1 VQTFL
6 PYDDYVASAKVLDR
20 ARLGKQRVETLQIL
34 NTLTGRSKGWINHPA
49 VRMWRGH
56 EVELA
61 EYGVAICS
69 EWIRR
74 GYKDSC
80 LDKIV
85 DVMSDRNFGPG
96 LTMPSWW
103 GGDIHRTHRSK
114 LLSKFPEHYRQFW
127 PDEQD
132 DLDYYWPV

>member
-1 VQTFL
+1 MQTFL
-6 PYDDYVASAKVLDR
+6 PYDDYVASANALDR

-34 NTLTGRSKGWINHPA
+34 NTLTGRSKGWANHPA

-56 EVELA
+56 EVELC
-61 EYGVAICS
+61 EYGIAICF
-69 EWIRR
+69 EWIDR
-74 GYKDSC
+74 GYNDSC
-80 LDKIV
+80 LDKIYHIMN
-85 DVMSDRNFGPG
+85 DLAPG
-96 LTMPSWW
+96 IGMPSWW

>member
-34 NTLTGRSKGWINHPA
+34 NTLTGRSNGWVNHPA

-56 EVELA
+56 ELELA
-61 EYGVAICS
+61 EYGVAVCL
-69 EWIRR
+69 EWIGR

-80 LDKIV
+80 LEKITNI
-85 DVMSDRNFGPG
+85 MSDLVPSVV
-96 LTMPSWW
+96 MPSWW